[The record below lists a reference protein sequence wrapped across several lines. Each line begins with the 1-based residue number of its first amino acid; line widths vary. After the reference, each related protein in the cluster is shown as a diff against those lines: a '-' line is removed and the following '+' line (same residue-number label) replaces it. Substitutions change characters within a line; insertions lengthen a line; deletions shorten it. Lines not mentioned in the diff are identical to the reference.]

1 MVPPNNRAETIRH
14 RPVPLRYIVAVLTGF
29 AFFHVSQAFF
39 IQFGAYYLFAG
50 IGESALF
57 LIGLVGGLPT
67 VIGLLTVN
75 FWGVLSDHWHRRI
88 PIMLVGFAAQ
98 ALAFAAYLVIRDT
111 LTFLLVTCATSAFAA
126 AAIPMANAY
135 LTQATT
141 HKGGAVGLVLA
152 TSSLGWFFGAT
163 GGGFLYDIVQMQG
176 LFLLGAIMYVIG
188 GVVIVAI
195 AREIRI
201 STPTVAP
208 DRSLLPEPR
217 SSRSKIP
224 MWRFIFVLC
233 LAIGLGTLGVNTFS
247 YFFSIYM
254 LHEIGGTAAML
265 GIGNGF
271 ASLSGLGLTLLAG
284 YGSDRIGRKPVIL
297 LGFAGYAVFWVVF
310 ALVFDP
316 WVATLLWVIPIYPL
330 VYTGSYGAAADVSS
344 LARRG
349 RAMTAIATAFS
360 IGTGVGPIVGGA
372 LVQMVTASLRTN
384 MLLATA
390 LNALALLLVLVLVPE
405 TLHSKGTSKIDSDS

>member
-1 MVPPNNRAETIRH
+1 MVAPNSRAETIRQ
-14 RPVPLRYIVAVLTGF
+14 RPVPLRYIVAVLAGF

-98 ALAFAAYLVIRDT
+98 ALAFVAYLVIRDT
-111 LTFLLVTCATSAFAA
+111 LTFLLVTCATSAFSAA
-126 AAIPMANAY
+126 AVPMANAY

-152 TSSLGWFFGAT
+152 TSSFGWFFGAT
-163 GGGFLYDIVQMQG
+163 GGGFLYEVVQMQG

-188 GVVIVAI
+188 GLVIIAI

-201 STPTVAP
+201 GTPVVTRNP
-208 DRSLLPEPR
+208 SPPPEPNPPL
-217 SSRSKIP
+217 SKIS
-224 MWRFIFVLC
+224 MWRFIIILC

-265 GIGNGF
+265 GIANGL

-297 LGFAGYAVFWVVF
+297 LGFASYAVFWVIFGV
-310 ALVFDP
+310 VFDP
-316 WVATLLWVIPIYPL
+316 WIAALLWTIPIYPL

-349 RAMTAIATAFS
+349 RAMTAVATAFS

-372 LVQMVTASLRTN
+372 LVQMVTASLRAN
-384 MLLATA
+384 MLIAA
-390 LNALALLLVLVLVPE
+390 GLNVLALLLVLVLVPE
-405 TLHSKGTSKIDSDS
+405 TLRSKGRGNVGSGS